1 MGEDEIG
8 AQEKAFIASESES
21 ESESEE
27 PPKKKMRLDPS
38 VIIENKIEALHRDLP
53 WIETLLLTCDP
64 CDVEFNDDL
73 AREVQFYERTQDA
86 VEKGMLLLKENE
98 TKWKRPPDY
107 YVEMVKSDKHM
118 TRVKGALLQEKKRM
132 KIVQQR
138 KDNKVS
144 RKFGKQKGLTK
155 QQTRKEREKA
165 NIEAINQWKKGDN
178 KNAQSLQAALSGKL
192 REDKKGPGRKRKRK
206 DFKYGKGGQKWKG
219 KRNDGKNLDDAK
231 FLKKQ
236 RRKASKNNRPGKC
249 KRQQKGR
256 R

>member
-1 MGEDEIG
+1 MHVLI
-8 AQEKAFIASESES
+8 
-21 ESESEE
+21 
-27 PPKKKMRLDPS
+27 
-38 VIIENKIEALHRDLP
+38 ALH
-53 WIETLLLTCDP
+53 
-64 CDVEFNDDL
+64 
-73 AREVQFYERTQDA
+73 QFYERTQDA
-86 VEKGMLLLKENE
+86 VEKGLELLGENE

-118 TRVKGALLQEKKRM
+118 QRVKGALLQKKKRM

-206 DFKYGKGGQKWKG
+206 DFQYGKGGQKWKG
-219 KRNDGKNLDDAK
+219 KRNDGTNLDNAK
-231 FLKKQ
+231 FHKKQ
-236 RRKASKNNRPGKC
+236 RRKASKKNNRPGKR

-256 R
+256 